1 MNINKDFDDFVNKKT
16 EQTKSKSEPD
26 FFDKMLDEAFD
37 AGFQL
42 QKIYDVLGKDFVLA
56 LVENT
61 KKAREKHPVFATCE
75 EEKLKLLQEE
85 FEEVCEA
92 FYVPQDEISSEAL
105 LDSQDEIKQVFYTS
119 LMERLKEELLDVG
132 TVLARWYNGE

>member
-1 MNINKDFDDFVNKKT
+1 MNINKDFDDFLNKET

-37 AGFQL
+37 AEFQL

-61 KKAREKHPVFATCE
+61 KKAREKHPVFAYYE
-75 EEKLKLLQEE
+75 EQKLEILQEE
-85 FEEVCEA
+85 FEEVRQA
-92 FYVPQDEISSEAL
+92 FYTETP
-105 LDSQDEIKQVFYTS
+105 
-119 LMERLKEELLDVG
+119 ERTKEELLDIG

>member
-1 MNINKDFDDFVNKKT
+1 MSNT
-16 EQTKSKSEPD
+16 EID
-26 FFDKMLDEAFD
+26 IDKEFEKAFD
-37 AGFQL
+37 AEFKL
-42 QKIYDVLGKDFVLA
+42 REIYAVLGKDFVLA

-61 KKAREKHPVFATCE
+61 KKARKKYPVFATCE